1 MGYRAQLSTC
11 LKFPKIISIYTYIGE
26 TLYWRTSEI
35 LIPNCTLLLQA
46 PWLQV

>member
-35 LIPNCTLLLQA
+35 LIIAYLMLQA